1 MQMFKRT
8 SFTRILCIS
17 YIVLLL
23 IPVCILGGSIFY
35 DAHSSI
41 QKQKRQDIENLIEQ
55 NETDI
60 RNRMYQCENS
70 LLYLTSNYSLQ
81 EFLEIDKDNYKEI
94 NEKAETIAPL
104 LHNTVLSNAYCK
116 GIRIYTDHVI
126 AKLGDMI
133 FTADKVLDQEWHIR
147 ALQQE
152 GTCWGMENGKY
163 YLTRKI
169 ITAYPAKELGLVRM
183 EVKDTIF
190 SDSFQIFA
198 DTPVRIVITTDE
210 QEEITYQSTETVQ
223 GYIQISEDELGD
235 SGWKIRY
242 EIGKE
247 YFNNGTIDILR
258 PVVMIIIV
266 LLLAWTGIRFFAR
279 YLVRDLDILV
289 EEVNSVKAGNLDTE
303 IRESKIEELNVLS
316 DNLKTMLS
324 EIRGLIQKV
333 YLQEREHKS
342 LELNLLKSKMNP
354 HFLYNNLS
362 TINWIALENNQPEI
376 SEITTELANFYR
388 TALNKDK
395 DIDRLSVELS
405 NIRSYIRLQ
414 EMAHSNSFDVI
425 YEVDEILL
433 DQMVPCFILQ
443 PLVENAIEH
452 GIDTLRDRRGLIK
465 ITVQRIKNG
474 VYITVYDNGRELYQR
489 IGDNELSYE
498 RFHYGTSN
506 VHQRIQLICGSNSG
520 LHIRADKTGTYSVII
535 IEN

>member
-1 MQMFKRT
+1 MFKRT

-41 QKQKRQDIENLIEQ
+41 QKQKRQDIENLIKQ
-55 NETDI
+55 NGIDI

-81 EFLEIDKDNYKEI
+81 EFLGIDKEKYKEI

-104 LHNTVLSNAYCK
+104 VHNTVLSNAYCK
-116 GIRIYTDHVI
+116 GIHIYTDHVI
-126 AKLGDMI
+126 AKPREMI
-133 FTADKVLDQEWHIR
+133 FTADKVLDQEWYIR
-147 ALQQE
+147 ALQQD
-152 GTCWGMENGKY
+152 GTCWGLEDEKY

-169 ITAYPAKELGLVRM
+169 ITAYPVKELGLVRM
-183 EVKDTIF
+183 EVKNTIF
-190 SDSFQIFA
+190 SESFQVFA

-210 QEEITYQSTETVQ
+210 QQEITYQSSKAVQ
-223 GYIQISEDELGD
+223 EYIQISEDDLGD

-242 EIGKE
+242 EVGKE
-247 YFNNGTIDILR
+247 YFNNSAIDISR
-258 PVVMIIIV
+258 PVVMIIVV
-266 LLLAWTGIRFFAR
+266 LLLAWTGIHFFAR
-279 YLVRDLDILV
+279 YLVRDLGILV
-289 EEVNSVKAGNLDTE
+289 EEVSSVKAGNLDTE
-303 IRESKIEELNVLS
+303 IRESKIEELNVLA

-405 NIRSYIRLQ
+405 NIKSYIRLQ

-452 GIDTLRDRRGLIK
+452 GIDTLRDQRGLIK

-489 IGDNELSYE
+489 IGDNELPYE